1 MAAHEVKLEASGRA
15 LAKAHGIVAGA
26 FDQAVEAV
34 RKVGFH
40 GEEAIHTIDRMIVAD
55 LDLSKAQ
62 GLAKIAKDA
71 AAIENIGAG
80 EALEK
85 IVQAIEFGNARALRA
100 AGLRVD
106 FEREIQIREL
116 QLGRTL
122 SDNEKVQIR
131 YNGLAE
137 MNAQVAKWA
146 TFTDDKGQQHQI
158 GLTRD
163 AWVNVIDQLE
173 RRWGTFKRNLLKDNR
188 EHIAEYLKT
197 EAEAAERR
205 MEFEA
210 QVSQRRLQ
218 NEEQWATKA
227 MEHAQQV
234 YAFEEQRAGYERD
247 ARTRLLDSYDAQT
260 LQQKVWVEQQ
270 KLQIEVDYLERVHEI
285 KMRLFD
291 METSRMVLEE
301 EANLRRLGYRADEIS
316 ARIGELT
323 VQRDQIR
330 QQQQETTDAAV
341 QAARENASHRQ
352 AQLISAHNRQVFES
366 FKRQADGVFDALLT
380 KSQSVWWAIG
390 NSLKTALLTAIKDVV
405 TSRVAA
411 MLMQLFMGTKVA
423 FQNGSGVLGG
433 LGVGAVPVFGAG
445 SILGGPGGTSG
456 FAGPVGGRS
465 GSLLS
470 GGGLAG
476 LLPGLQ
482 SFFGIGGSVATGAG
496 TATTWGAATLGQKL
510 DRAIAGR
517 GGAGHGG

>member
-1 MAAHEVKLEASGRA
+1 
-15 LAKAHGIVAGA
+15 
-26 FDQAVEAV
+26 
-34 RKVGFH
+34 
-40 GEEAIHTIDRMIVAD
+40 
-55 LDLSKAQ
+55 
-62 GLAKIAKDA
+62 
-71 AAIENIGAG
+71 
-80 EALEK
+80 
-85 IVQAIEFGNARALRA
+85 
-100 AGLRVD
+100 
-106 FEREIQIREL
+106 
-116 QLGRTL
+116 
-122 SDNEKVQIR
+122 
-131 YNGLAE
+131 

-380 KSQSVWWAIG
+380 KSQSVWSAIG

-445 SILGGPGGTSG
+445 SIMGGPGGTSG